1 MMHRQAGVAKRCS
14 TMSWEERGNGTYYYR
29 KKRHGSRV
37 VSEYV
42 GRGKSAEYAA
52 FFDGSGKRLRAHIR
66 AAKREAH
73 ATEER
78 ADELLLEF
86 EKMVQVL
93 ARGYLIAQGCHT
105 HKGQWRRK
113 RENSK

>member
-1 MMHRQAGVAKRCS
+1 
-14 TMSWEERGNGTYYYR
+14 MSWEQRGNATYYYR
-29 KKRHGSRV
+29 KKRRGGRV

-42 GRGKSAEYAA
+42 GRGKSAQFAA
-52 FFDGSGKRLRAHIR
+52 LIDGSGKRLRAHMR
-66 AAKREAH
+66 AARREAH

-93 ARGYLIAQGCHT
+93 TRGYLIAQGCHT

-113 RENSK
+113 REKNKSERD

>member
-1 MMHRQAGVAKRCS
+1 
-14 TMSWEERGNGTYYYR
+14 MSWEERGNGTYYYR

-52 FFDGSGKRLRAHIR
+52 FFDGSGKRVRALVR

-78 ADELLLEF
+78 ADETVLEF
-86 EKMVQVL
+86 EKMVQAL

-113 RENSK
+113 REKSK

>member
-1 MMHRQAGVAKRCS
+1 
-14 TMSWEERGNGTYYYR
+14 MSWEQRGNATYYYR
-29 KKRHGSRV
+29 KKRHGDRV

-42 GRGKSAEYAA
+42 GRSELAQFAA
-52 FFDGSGKRLRAHIR
+52 LMDSNEKRDRKRMR
-66 AAKREAH
+66 AAMRETH
-73 ATEER
+73 TTEER

-93 ARGYLIAQGCHT
+93 TRGYLIAQGCHT

-113 RENSK
+113 REKNK

>member
-1 MMHRQAGVAKRCS
+1 
-14 TMSWEERGNGTYYYR
+14 MSWEQRGNATYYYR
-29 KKRHGSRV
+29 KKRRGKRV

-42 GRGKSAEYAA
+42 GRGKAA
-52 FFDGSGKRLRAHIR
+52 QYTALMDGSGKRLRAHIR
-66 AAKREAH
+66 AARQK
-73 ATEER
+73 ATEKH

-93 ARGYLIAQGCHT
+93 TRAYLIAQGCHT

-113 RENSK
+113 RDKSKKERD